1 MRTGLKGNR
10 RGFSRGFSIVEVLI
24 ALSITAA
31 LLTAMLVALDA
42 SFKGYKYTTDQASNN
57 VVARIVMQRITAMV
71 RTGTQFGPYPD
82 DVLDV
87 AQNPLSSTFIE
98 FEASRNDAA
107 GTFTI
112 VRLERRD
119 ATVSTNGPYELW
131 YVQKAYSGGT
141 LSRTESHP
149 LISNLQN
156 VNFLMEYDVG
166 PRLRKATID
175 MVVNPNGLQVT
186 SIQTSLGAGNLRMVT
201 SVVPRRLD

>member
-1 MRTGLKGNR
+1 MNTATNSSAR
-10 RGFSRGFSIVEVLI
+10 RGFSLVEVLI
-24 ALSITAA
+24 ALTITAS

-71 RTGTQFGPYPD
+71 RTGTEFGPYPD
-82 DVLDV
+82 DVLD
-87 AQNPLSSTFIE
+87 ATQNPLSSTFIE
-98 FEASRNDAA
+98 FESARNDAA
-107 GTFTI
+107 GTMTI

-119 ATVSTNGPYELW
+119 ATATVNGPFELW
-131 YVQKAYSGGT
+131 YVQKNYTSGT
-141 LSRTESHP
+141 LTRTESHP

-156 VNFLMEYDVG
+156 VTFTMEYDVG

-175 MVVNPNGLQVT
+175 MVVNPNGLQIT
-186 SIQTSLGAGNLRMVT
+186 SVQSAMGAGNLRMVT